1 MAGVFGERYYIS
13 MKDGSNVWQFF
24 VYDVDRGIWMHED
37 NLHAEEFVRVDD
49 ELFCRSGNSI
59 WALNGTMG
67 EAEETPEWAAESGIL
82 YYAYANKKYISRYNI
97 RLKMEVGASLTIA
110 LEYDSDGVWIPAG
123 TVQMSRT
130 GTATLPI
137 RPRRCDHM
145 RLRLSGTGNIRIYS
159 IAKVLEVGSDV

>member
-1 MAGVFGERYYIS
+1 
-13 MKDGSNVWQFF
+13 
-24 VYDVDRGIWMHED
+24 
-37 NLHAEEFVRVDD
+37 
-49 ELFCRSGNSI
+49 
-59 WALNGTMG
+59 
-67 EAEETPEWAAESGIL
+67 
-82 YYAYANKKYISRYNI
+82 
-97 RLKMEVGASLTIA
+97 

-159 IAKVLEVGSDV
+159 IAKILEVGSDV